1 MKNFIIFLS
10 IFTIIFFGI
19 DLLQKII
26 NEKSKWSRKATHI
39 LSGLVV
45 VFFPE
50 FLSSNEIFSLSIFFF
65 FFLLLSKW
73 KNILT
78 LHNVKRKT
86 YGELI
91 YPISII
97 LLNYFF
103 LPNDAYAFKIGI
115 LVLAFSDGLAGW
127 IGEKIDYKPI
137 YVFKHKKSIGG
148 SIIFLISTFLIYI
161 AFFGASTEILIPILA
176 VSLILTILE
185 FFVILG
191 FDNLIIPVAA
201 GFLSKVIDM
210 NFNILELI

>member
-1 MKNFIIFLS
+1 M
-10 IFTIIFFGI
+10 
-19 DLLQKII
+19 
-26 NEKSKWSRKATHI
+26 
-39 LSGLVV
+39 
-45 VFFPE
+45 
-50 FLSSNEIFSLSIFFF
+50 
-65 FFLLLSKW
+65 LSKW

>member
-45 VFFPE
+45 AFFPE
-50 FLSSNEIFSLSIFFF
+50 FLSSNEIYSLSIFFF

-73 KNILT
+73 KNILS

-161 AFFGASTEILIPILA
+161 AFFGAATEILIPILA

>member
-50 FLSSNEIFSLSIFFF
+50 FLSSNEIYSLSIFFF

-161 AFFGASTEILIPILA
+161 AFFGAATEILIPILA

>member
-50 FLSSNEIFSLSIFFF
+50 FLSSNEIYSLSIFFF

-127 IGEKIDYKPI
+127 IGEKINYKPI

-161 AFFGASTEILIPILA
+161 AFFGAATEILIPVLA

>member
-50 FLSSNEIFSLSIFFF
+50 FLSSNEIYSLSIFFF

-148 SIIFLISTFLIYI
+148 SIIFLVSTFLIYI
-161 AFFGASTEILIPILA
+161 AFFGAATEILIPILA

>member
-161 AFFGASTEILIPILA
+161 AFFGAATEILIPILA